1 MRRFVLAMLSLF
13 LLLLVFGCA
22 STRSTRKGKLA
33 AESQLTAT
41 TEGNRKQREAKH
53 SYRVYKSG
61 VLPGRTKAE
70 PLCRTVSKSRQR
82 V

>member
-33 AESQLTAT
+33 GGKPANSNYGRKPENGRPDNHQHY
-41 TEGNRKQREAKH
+41 GYYRKQREAKH
-53 SYRVYKSG
+53 SYRVYKS
-61 VLPGRTKAE
+61 
-70 PLCRTVSKSRQR
+70 
-82 V
+82 